1 MLQQSFMQKLWTTVA
16 AGLAA
21 ACLLWAFRHIL
32 EEAMWETS
40 DAGWRESLHGKTKIK
55 H

>member
-1 MLQQSFMQKLWTTVA
+1 MLQQSFMQKFWTTVA

-40 DAGWRESLHGKTKIK
+40 DAGWRESLHGKTKIR